1 MLFFVVFDLQ
11 YRAAEQLN
19 LLEQLILKRFWMA
32 VSGVSAV
39 KEISEV
45 TAFEVSALAKL
56 PEFNLS

>member
-19 LLEQLILKRFWMA
+19 LLEQLILERFWMA